1 MYVKI
6 ESQPVP
12 YDVQVFTDYN
22 VSSGG
27 RSGGEVRI
35 VLEAGVST
43 EKREIL
49 KIFGVCKVYRV
60 IRIIDLPDQTSS
72 SVFRLFFSSL
82 FPLSPLFLVFDV
94 IPLPSLLTL

>member
-49 KIFGVCKVYRV
+49 N
-60 IRIIDLPDQTSS
+60 LPDQTSS